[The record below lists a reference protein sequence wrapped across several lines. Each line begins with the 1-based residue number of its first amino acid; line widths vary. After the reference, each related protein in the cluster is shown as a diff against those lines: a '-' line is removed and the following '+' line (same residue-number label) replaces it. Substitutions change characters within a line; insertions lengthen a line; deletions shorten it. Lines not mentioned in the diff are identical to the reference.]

1 MEDSESDDEPHDGS
15 VDVAPDPEA
24 FTVNLC
30 RKYRLD
36 ESREIGAKV
45 KKGDKDESAV
55 THCAFSP
62 SKHSLVAYA
71 DDAGYVTIQD
81 LNKPKLQD
89 AITRCFKHGDL
100 VNCVDFSHDGKML
113 AVGGGKVDEVGKE
126 PRLRVYLVD
135 DEPLPITLSDS
146 PRSEDEKRFV
156 VVKAYKAAH
165 TILDLSFARTGE
177 LAYGGIDLPLKVV
190 EGPTEQDV
198 EDAKNGV
205 DESKLEETDAG
216 VAPADAAGAPPAD
229 AAGAAPADA
238 AGVAPTDTDEEPVT
252 GAEEEWG
259 RWKQRSIGEKL
270 DLEPQPWLSSV
281 SFSPCA
287 TFLACVSKM
296 GVLTV
301 MKRKGSWT
309 GEVELLYD
317 RRESEDNAQR
327 TKIVSSAA
335 CRFSPLLEGPDGPFV
350 LLAVALMNHRVIVR
364 DALTGYLRY
373 VLDCKGPGN
382 SVDFSR
388 ERSLLAVATSRGV
401 RIFDASTGARAHY
414 FKDERTECL
423 CFSPS
428 GFAIAYGTAAPP
440 SHIAIRSLRIDTVER
455 VIMNVDGTEIGKRNA
470 KKQRRN
476 SNRQLPHVDDE
487 RPDLTPQSS
496 QSTLTHAE
504 TPPPAPKL
512 TLFSRLT
519 TASARALRST
529 RSADHVAV
537 REMTMRQRF
546 QKIGGT

>member
-1 MEDSESDDEPHDGS
+1 
-15 VDVAPDPEA
+15 
-24 FTVNLC
+24 
-30 RKYRLD
+30 
-36 ESREIGAKV
+36 
-45 KKGDKDESAV
+45 
-55 THCAFSP
+55 
-62 SKHSLVAYA
+62 
-71 DDAGYVTIQD
+71 
-81 LNKPKLQD
+81 
-89 AITRCFKHGDL
+89 
-100 VNCVDFSHDGKML
+100 
-113 AVGGGKVDEVGKE
+113 
-126 PRLRVYLVD
+126 
-135 DEPLPITLSDS
+135 
-146 PRSEDEKRFV
+146 
-156 VVKAYKAAH
+156 
-165 TILDLSFARTGE
+165 
-177 LAYGGIDLPLKVV
+177 V

-238 AGVAPTDTDEEPVT
+238 DEEPVT
-252 GAEEEWG
+252 NAETEWG
-259 RWKQRSIGEKL
+259 RWKQRSKGKKL
-270 DLEPQPWLSSV
+270 DTEPPWLYSV

-301 MKRKGSWT
+301 MKKKEKGSWT
-309 GEVELLYD
+309 GDVDLLYD
-317 RRESEDNAQR
+317 RRESEENAQR

-373 VLDCKGPGN
+373 VLDCKGTGN

-428 GFAIAYGTAAPP
+428 GFAIVYGTAAPP

-455 VIMNVDGTEIGKRNA
+455 VIMNVDGTEIGKRNVL
-470 KKQRRN
+470 KQRRN
-476 SNRQLPHVDDE
+476 SAWQLPHVDDG

-496 QSTLTHAE
+496 QSTLPHAE

-512 TLFSRLT
+512 TLLSKLT
-519 TASARALRST
+519 TPSARALRST
-529 RSADHVAV
+529 RSADHVV
-537 REMTMRQRF
+537 RREVTGRQRF
-546 QKIGGT
+546 QKIGGNVIAQTRATQRFLAPQESFSEDGFLSEKPFTHAAVARSARGIVVAAITDQGRLMACELGHEASGKILRRAQVDENTNVISPKCVALSADAKCVAYAVDEVTGGALKLTVREVKTHSGKTASFSKLRLTEFDSKDAKNTKNGDVEFARVAFSCSGNLLACYNQNRDLAV